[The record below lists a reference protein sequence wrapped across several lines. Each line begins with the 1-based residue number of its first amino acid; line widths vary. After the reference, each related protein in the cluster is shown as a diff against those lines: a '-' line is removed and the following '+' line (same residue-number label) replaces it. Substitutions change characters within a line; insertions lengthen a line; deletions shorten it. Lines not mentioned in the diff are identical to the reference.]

1 MVNDINTSELSDE
14 QLETVVGGS
23 KHFGAQDAI
32 NQLGQFNIASAATQ
46 NVNALSGDGG
56 ISQTGSTIGQLN
68 LAGQSAS
75 NK

>member
-14 QLETVVGGS
+14 QLEAVVGGS

>member
-1 MVNDINTSELSDE
+1 MANDINTSELSDE
-14 QLETVVGGS
+14 QLEAVAGGS

-32 NQLGQFNIASAATQ
+32 NQLGQFNIATAPTV

-56 ISQTGSTIGQLN
+56 IHQSGSTIGQLN

-75 NK
+75 NE